1 MCEFLR
7 EIYSIN
13 SWPNTNTGKFETV
26 EKLAKMSQDDLGSE
40 YKQAKE
46 SYAKNRIAFVT
57 VLLAVLMKL
66 VMHSKIE
73 LPIQKD

>member
-1 MCEFLR
+1 
-7 EIYSIN
+7 
-13 SWPNTNTGKFETV
+13 
-26 EKLAKMSQDDLGSE
+26 MSQDDLGSE